1 MKTILRTISYIGLAF
16 TVIPAT
22 LVYSGAIDYP
32 LYLNL
37 ILLGTV
43 LWFGSA
49 VFWIK
54 GNPGL

>member
-1 MKTILRTISYIGLAF
+1 MKVILKAISYVGLAF
-16 TVIPAT
+16 TVIPAM
-22 LVYSGAIDYP
+22 LVYSGAIEYP

-37 ILLGTV
+37 ILLGTF